1 MQTTTPAG
9 LTYLEE
15 RGLTPATIAEMQP
28 VFLTQEPDD
37 AQDDAYRR
45 YMREQRRD
53 NKGDFVKT
61 VEGLIIPYL
70 TLEERFRPFG
80 RQRILTAATR
90 LINYYEKRK
99 EPVPKFL
106 NVSAKKLDPLPG
118 LHLYLL
124 PHDAEKMGKSKDVYL
139 LTEGEVKAAA
149 LSQTARTLD
158 DGNNNYVS
166 IGAGGV
172 SMFLSAPEFN
182 TLKIK
187 DRRVFLFFDADSYD
201 KKEVMQQEIK
211 LALALLVN
219 GARAVL
225 SVCWNP
231 DEGKGIDDHLV
242 WKAAHDTEPGIA
254 LRGLL
259 RKAVSPFRKY
269 AHPPFD
275 GLHAYQLDSLCA
287 EIVKN
292 QAVKPFQLSMI
303 AKELADAYES
313 TGIGIKDVR
322 RELDRARQEKI
333 AREREK
339 ADTGKLSEEFGIEFN
354 PETPDTFEPNLDRL
368 CYEHSGNLR
377 PLCKMFVISKYV
389 YTEDPDK
396 DDTYFLTFKDGK
408 HLLVSSDV
416 QSNYKALSKLFN
428 RNREVLFD
436 ASAKMIQQYISDFW
450 QANEANI
457 PRVPMYENT
466 GWNRDGFFQL
476 PAITAEKNNA
486 VYAADLE
493 RRFRPTGESGEQYA
507 FIEEI
512 LTQHRAGLLSVA
524 GFAAPIVGLFNLERY
539 SVVIYG
545 GPGSGKTKGCEI
557 AVSQYGDPDR
567 LIFSM
572 DSTKVGK
579 EITFSLYR
587 DLPIVLDEFNTA
599 SPDGKKLADV
609 AIDTI
614 YGFYQGKGRT
624 RANSGITHR
633 ETKEFRG
640 LVFLTSERSLES
652 IFSAKTNMRV
662 GGAYRRALE
671 FPVLDEGELWNFEAS
686 CAKCADRKEHCEK
699 TCQKKESKTQ
709 FFARIH
715 NHIRQ
720 HFGHVGTD
728 WLIHL
733 SDKDVQERLAFAYD
747 EALKNLISQGFGN
760 LKGTEKLIALLW
772 AVMAE
777 LEIFLQVK
785 DNAILK
791 NLKPYLTA
799 ITERQQRQIDEQIT
813 DEAERFQE
821 ALENFIAMHVTG
833 FSGICNDKATMQ
845 QIFGEVEYSDSLTH
859 VYLRAWAFKVF
870 CNEFGFERDTL
881 LPKLESKDLCRRHGG
896 QLYFN
901 KSIRNTK
908 GSTYH
913 FALPSDNTEFLRN
926 VRQRTTQG
934 TYQSDPGRVHAD
946 AGTGT
951 GNGTS
956 ADTDTDTDTADTLL

>member
-1 MQTTTPAG
+1 MTTPAG
-9 LTYLEE
+9 QIYLEE
-15 RGLTPATIAEMQP
+15 RGLTPDTIAEMQP
-28 VFLTQEPDD
+28 VYLTPEPDD
-37 AQDDAYRR
+37 DQDAAYKT
-45 YMREQRRD
+45 YLREARTD
-53 NKGDFVKT
+53 HKGDVRKT

-70 TLEERFRPFG
+70 SIEEPYRPFG
-80 RQRILTAATR
+80 RQRVLTPATR
-90 LINYYEKRK
+90 LVNWYAKRK
-99 EPVPKFL
+99 EDVPKFL
-106 NVSAKKLDPLPG
+106 SVSAKKLDPLPG

-149 LSQTARTLD
+149 LSQTARMLD
-158 DGNNNYVS
+158 DTNNQYVS

-172 SMFLSAPEFN
+172 SMFLSAPEFSA
-182 TLKIK
+182 LKVK
-187 DRRVFLFFDADSYD
+187 DRRVYLFFDADAYD
-201 KKEVMQQEIK
+201 KKEVMQQE
-211 LALALLVN
+211 LTLTLALLVN

-225 SVCWNP
+225 SCCWSP

-242 WKAAHDTEPGIA
+242 WKAQHEIDPVNA

-269 AHPPFD
+269 ANPPFE
-275 GLHAYQLDSLCA
+275 GLHAYQLDSICA

-292 QAVKPFQLSMI
+292 QAVKPFQLSMM

-322 RELDRARQEKI
+322 RELDRARKERQD
-333 AREREK
+333 RERER
-339 ADTGKLSEEFGIEFN
+339 TEPGKLAEAFGIEFR
-354 PETPDTFEPNLDRL
+354 PDHPDHFEMSTDRL
-368 CYEHSGNLR
+368 YYVDHLGNR
-377 PLCKMFVISKYV
+377 RSLCKMFVISKYV

-396 DDTYFLTFKDGK
+396 DDTYFLTFTNGK
-408 HLLVSSDV
+408 HLLVSSDI

-450 QANEANI
+450 QENEARI

-466 GWNRDGFFQL
+466 GWNREGFFQL
-476 PAITAEKNNA
+476 PAITTAKNNA

-493 RRFRPTGESGEQYA
+493 RRFTPKGESAEQYA
-507 FIEEI
+507 FVEEM

-557 AVSQYGDPDR
+557 AVSQFGDPDR

-599 SPDGKKLADV
+599 SPDGKKLADA

-624 RANSGITHR
+624 RGSSGITHR

-652 IFSAKTNMRV
+652 IFSAKTNMRI

-671 FPVLDEGELWNFEAS
+671 FPVLDEEELWTIDQA
-686 CAKCADRKEHCEK
+686 
-699 TCQKKESKTQ
+699 KESKTQ

-720 HFGHVGTD
+720 HYGHVGTD
-728 WLIHL
+728 WLIHIT
-733 SDKDVQERLAFAYD
+733 DKDVQERLAFAYD
-747 EALKNLISQGFGN
+747 EALKNLIDDGFDN

-785 DNAILK
+785 ENKILK
-791 NLKPYLTA
+791 NLHPYLKA

-813 DEAERFQE
+813 DEAERFRE
-821 ALENFIAMHVTG
+821 SLENFIAMHVTG
-833 FSGICNDKATMQ
+833 FSGICDEKATMQ
-845 QIFGEVEYSDSLTH
+845 QIFGEVEYTDTLTH
-859 VYLRAWAFKVF
+859 VYIRAWAFKVF

-896 QLYFN
+896 NVYFT

-913 FALPSDNTEFLRN
+913 FTLPSDNTDFLN
-926 VRQRTTQG
+926 HVRQATTQ
-934 TYQSDPGRVHAD
+934 TADQDEPGRVHANSGPGTD
-946 AGTGT
+946 PGAGNNAGPR
-951 GNGTS
+951 
-956 ADTDTDTDTADTLL
+956 ADQPPLL

>member
-1 MQTTTPAG
+1 MPTTTPAG

-15 RGLTPATIAEMQP
+15 RGLTPATIAEIQP
-28 VFLTQEPDD
+28 VFLTPEPDD
-37 AQDDAYRR
+37 AQNDAYRL
-45 YMREQRRD
+45 YLREQRQD
-53 NKGDFVKT
+53 KNGEFVKT

-70 TLEERFRPFG
+70 MVDERFRPFG

-90 LINYYEKRK
+90 LINYYDKKK

-106 NVSAKKLDPLPG
+106 SVSAKKLDPLPG

-124 PHDAEKMGKSKDVYL
+124 PHDADKMGKSKDVYL

-158 DGNNNYVS
+158 DANNSYVS

-172 SMFLSAPEFN
+172 SMFLSAPEFAA
-182 TLKIK
+182 LKVK

-225 SVCWNP
+225 SCCWNP

-269 AHPPFD
+269 AHPPFE
-275 GLHAYQLDSLCA
+275 GVHAYQLDSLCA

-303 AKELADAYES
+303 AKELADAYDAS
-313 TGIGIKDVR
+313 GIGIKDVR
-322 RELDRARQEKI
+322 RELEHARHEKLE
-333 AREREK
+333 REREK
-339 ADTGKLSEEFGIEFN
+339 ADTGKLSEEFGVEFH
-354 PETPDTFEPNLDRL
+354 PETPEHFEMNLDRL
-368 CYEHSGNLR
+368 CYEHIGNLR
-377 PLCKMFVISKYV
+377 PLCKMFIISKYV

-416 QSNYKALSKLFN
+416 QSNYKALSKMFN

-450 QANEANI
+450 QENEANI

-486 VYAADLE
+486 VYSADLE

-512 LTQHRAGLLSVA
+512 LTHHRAGLLSVA

-557 AVSQYGDPDR
+557 AVSQYGDPDK

-579 EITFSLYR
+579 ELTFSLYR

-599 SPDGKKLADV
+599 SPDGKKITEA

-624 RANSGITHR
+624 RANSGLTHR

-640 LVFLTSERSLES
+640 LVFMTSERSLES
-652 IFSAKTNMRV
+652 ILSTKTNMRV

-671 FPVLDEGELWNFEAS
+671 FPVLDEGELWNFAVA
-686 CAKCADRKEHCEK
+686 CATCKDKGDACA
-699 TCQKKESKTQ
+699 TCTRKESKTQ

-791 NLKPYLTA
+791 NLKTYLTA

-813 DEAERFQE
+813 DEAERFRE

-833 FSGICNDKATMQ
+833 FAGICDEKATMQ
-845 QIFGEVEYSDSLTH
+845 QIFGEVDYSDRLTH

-881 LPKLESKDLCRRHGG
+881 LPKLEEKDLCRRHGG

-913 FALPSDNTEFLRN
+913 FALPSDNTDFLRN
-926 VRQRTTQG
+926 VRQGADQG
-934 TYQSDPGRVHAD
+934 NSGGVHAD
-946 AGTGT
+946 GTGT
-951 GNGTS
+951 NS
-956 ADTDTDTDTADTLL
+956 DADTADTLL

>member
-9 LTYLEE
+9 QTYLEE

-28 VFLTQEPDD
+28 IYLTPEPDD
-37 AQDDAYRR
+37 AQNDAYRL
-45 YMREQRRD
+45 YLREQRRD
-53 NKGDFVKT
+53 NKGEFVKT

-70 TLEERFRPFG
+70 TVDDRFRPFG

-90 LINYYEKRK
+90 LINYYDKKK

-106 NVSAKKLDPLPG
+106 SVSAKKLDPLPG
-118 LHLYLL
+118 LHLYCL
-124 PHDAEKMGKSKDVYL
+124 PHDAAKMGKSKDVFL

-158 DGNNNYVS
+158 DANNNYVS

-172 SMFLSAPEFN
+172 SMFLSAPEFAA
-182 TLKIK
+182 LKVK

-225 SVCWNP
+225 SCCWNP

-269 AHPPFD
+269 AHPPFE

-303 AKELADAYES
+303 AKELADAYDAS
-313 TGIGIKDVR
+313 GIGIKDVR
-322 RELDRARQEKI
+322 RELDRARQEKQE
-333 AREREK
+333 REREK
-339 ADTGKLSEEFGIEFN
+339 SDTGKIAADFGIEFS
-354 PETPDTFEPNLDRL
+354 PDIPDHFEPNLDRL
-368 CYEHSGNLR
+368 CYEHMGNLR

-436 ASAKMIQQYISDFW
+436 ESAKKIQQYISDFW
-450 QANEANI
+450 QDNEANI

-476 PAITAEKNNA
+476 PAITAGRNNA
-486 VYAADLE
+486 VYSSDLE
-493 RRFRPTGESGEQYA
+493 RRFTPNGESAEQYA
-507 FIEEI
+507 FIEEM
-512 LTQHRAGLLSVA
+512 LTQHRAGLLTVA

-579 EITFSLYR
+579 ELTFSLYR

-599 SPDGKKLADV
+599 SPDGKKLADA

-624 RANSGITHR
+624 RANSGLTHR

-671 FPVLDEGELWNFEAS
+671 FPVLDEGELWSIDQE
-686 CAKCADRKEHCEK
+686 
-699 TCQKKESKTQ
+699 KESKTQ
-709 FFARIH
+709 FFSRIH

-720 HFGHVGTD
+720 HYGHVGVD
-728 WLIHL
+728 WLTHL

-747 EALKNLISQGFGN
+747 EALKKLVAQGFGN

-785 DNAILK
+785 DNAIVK

-833 FSGICNDKATMQ
+833 FANICDEKTTMQ

-859 VYLRAWAFKVF
+859 VYMRAWAFKVF

-881 LPKLESKDLCRRHGG
+881 LPKLETQNLCRRHGG

-913 FALPSDNTEFLRN
+913 FALPSDNTAFLRN
-926 VRQRTTQG
+926 VKPQQGATQTPDQGDAGRLHAGSESSAG
-934 TYQSDPGRVHAD
+934 TAD
-946 AGTGT
+946 AD
-951 GNGTS
+951 
-956 ADTDTDTDTADTLL
+956 ALL

>member
-1 MQTTTPAG
+1 MQTKPAG
-9 LTYLEE
+9 LRYLEE

-28 VFLTQEPDD
+28 VFLTDEPDD
-37 AQDDAYRR
+37 AQNDAYRL

-61 VEGLIIPYL
+61 AAGLILPYL
-70 TLEERFRPFG
+70 SIDERFRPFG
-80 RQRILTAATR
+80 RQRILIPATR
-90 LINYYEKRK
+90 LINYYEKRG
-99 EPVPKFL
+99 EDLPKFL
-106 NVSAKKLDPLPG
+106 SVSAKKLEPLPG
-118 LHLYLL
+118 LHLYML
-124 PHDAEKMGKSKDVYL
+124 PHDAAKIGKSKDVFL

-158 DGNNNYVS
+158 DTNSNYVS

-172 SMFLSAPEFN
+172 SMFLSAPEFAA
-182 TLKIK
+182 LKVK

-225 SVCWNP
+225 SCCWNP

-254 LRGLL
+254 LRGLM

-269 AHPPFD
+269 AHPPFE

-292 QAVKPFQLSMI
+292 QAVKPFQISMI
-303 AKELADAYES
+303 AKELSDAYEAS
-313 TGIGIKDVR
+313 GIGIKDVR
-322 RELDRARQEKI
+322 RELDHARREKQE
-333 AREREK
+333 REREK
-339 ADTGKLSEEFGIEFN
+339 ADTGKIAEEFGIEFS
-354 PETPDTFEPNLDRL
+354 PDVPDHFEPNLDRL
-368 CYEHSGNLR
+368 CYEHMGTLR

-408 HLLVSSDV
+408 HLLVSSDT

-436 ASAKMIQQYISDFW
+436 ASAKLVQQYISDFW
-450 QANEANI
+450 QENEEHI
-457 PRVPMYENT
+457 PRVPLYENT

-476 PAITAEKNNA
+476 PAITKTMNDA
-486 VYAADLE
+486 VFALNMQRA
-493 RRFRPTGESGEQYA
+493 FTPTGESAEQYA
-507 FIEEI
+507 FTEEV
-512 LTQHRAGLLSVA
+512 LTYHRAGLLTVA
-524 GFAAPIVGLFNLERY
+524 GFAAPCIGLFNLEKH
-539 SVVIYG
+539 SIVVYG
-545 GPGSGKTKGCEI
+545 GPGSGKTKSCEI
-557 AVSQYGDPDR
+557 AISQYGDPDK
-567 LIFSM
+567 LIFTM
-572 DSTKVGK
+572 NSTKVGK
-579 EITFSLYR
+579 ELTFSLYR
-587 DLPIVLDEFNTA
+587 DLPVVLDEFNTA
-599 SPDGKKLADV
+599 SPDGKKAAEAV
-609 AIDTI
+609 IDTI
-614 YGFYQGKGRT
+614 YGFYQGRGKT
-624 RANSGITHR
+624 RGTSSLTHQ

-640 LVFLTSERSLES
+640 LVFMTSERSLES
-652 IFSAKTNMRV
+652 IFSVKTDLRV

-671 FPVLDEGELWNFEAS
+671 FPVIDEGELWNFEVA
-686 CAKCADRKEHCEK
+686 CAKCKDGKGPHC
-699 TCQKKESKTQ
+699 TDCARKESKTQ
-709 FFARIH
+709 FFARIN

-720 HFGHVGTD
+720 HFGHVGVD
-728 WLIHL
+728 WLIHIT
-733 SDKDVQERLAFAYD
+733 DKDVQERIAFAFD
-747 EALKNLISQGFGN
+747 EALKNLVADGYGN

-785 DNAILK
+785 DNAICE
-791 NLKPYLTA
+791 NLGPYLKA
-799 ITERQQRQIDEQIT
+799 ITARQQRQIDEQIT
-813 DEAERFQE
+813 DEAERFKD

-833 FSGICNDKATMQ
+833 FDGICDEKATMQ
-845 QIFGEVEYSDSLTH
+845 QILGEVDYSDSLTH

-881 LPKLESKDLCRRHGG
+881 LPKLETKDLCRRHGG

-913 FALPSDNTEFLRN
+913 FILPSDNTEFLRN
-926 VRQRTTQG
+926 VRPESTTQG
-934 TYQSDPGRVHAD
+934 TDPGDPGRVHANRD
-946 AGTGT
+946 AGNRTGT
-951 GNGTS
+951 D
-956 ADTDTDTDTADTLL
+956 ADSLL